1 MNWYR
6 QVLNLIEKCPFSCF
20 RGAGLTTTH
29 RRQRLRLQCTLCSYA
44 TVHHTHMKDHRRVHT
59 GERPHQCS
67 HCGRCFVQRSN
78 LMKHLRSHAGEKPFR
93 CQLCPLA
100 FTRKMTLDAHMRAH
114 KGLASARQR
123 HGLGAGVK
131 ERLLHQCSLCKY
143 TTVYHSHMKDH
154 QRAHAGEQ
162 PHQCNLCGKGFVQRS
177 NLVKH
182 LRTHVGNK
190 PLYCHVCSMEFTNK
204 GWLTRHIRAHDK
216 K

>member
-1 MNWYR
+1 
-6 QVLNLIEKCPFSCF
+6 
-20 RGAGLTTTH
+20 
-29 RRQRLRLQCTLCSYA
+29 
-44 TVHHTHMKDHRRVHT
+44 
-59 GERPHQCS
+59 
-67 HCGRCFVQRSN
+67 
-78 LMKHLRSHAGEKPFR
+78 
-93 CQLCPLA
+93 
-100 FTRKMTLDAHMRAH
+100 MTLDAHMRAH

-123 HGLGAGVK
+123 HGLPGQGVK